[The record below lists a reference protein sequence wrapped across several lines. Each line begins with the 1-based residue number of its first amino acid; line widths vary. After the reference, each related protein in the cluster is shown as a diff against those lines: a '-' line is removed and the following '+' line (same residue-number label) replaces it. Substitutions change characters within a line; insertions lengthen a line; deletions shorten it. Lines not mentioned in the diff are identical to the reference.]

1 MGKESKQTFYQ
12 RRHIKGQQVREKMSN
27 NTNHQEMQNQNHNI
41 PSQLLKSVLSKRQE
55 IKSVDVDMG
64 KENPYVLLVGM

>member
-1 MGKESKQTFYQ
+1 
-12 RRHIKGQQVREKMSN
+12 MSN

-41 PSQLLKSVLSKRQE
+41 PSQLLKSLLSKRQE